1 MKVLSF
7 FYVNIVPRQCRG
19 YCAQTFRDI
28 MAVLGNSARTLSF
41 GFAFFQWNTSA
52 MLVYN
57 YLLRTFKGK
66 IIKLR
71 LVMIID

>member
-1 MKVLSF
+1 MTVLSF

-41 GFAFFQWNTSA
+41 GFAFFNGIRVRGWYITIY
-52 MLVYN
+52 LE
-57 YLLRTFKGK
+57 LLRVK
-66 IIKLR
+66 
-71 LVMIID
+71 